1 MKEIASTNRQR
12 QKDTVIM
19 CLTDHAATKVAKI
32 ANVLDLFISSK
43 AVLMKPVKKYINFAE
58 GKPELHILAE
68 GV

>member
-1 MKEIASTNRQR
+1 
-12 QKDTVIM
+12 M

-68 GV
+68 GI